1 MKKLTQFLMILG
13 CFTICI
19 AVTNNVSAQKKAQND
34 DEKYLAGAVPEVDG
48 KVVFTKEFSIPGMS
62 ADEIYKRT
70 YAWMEARLK
79 KNENTSRI
87 VYTTPEEGLI
97 VGIGDEW
104 IVFKSNALSLD
115 RSRITYQLTA
125 TCQPEQCTLEIS
137 KIRYIYR
144 EGEERYTAEEWIT
157 DEYALNKTKT
167 KLVRGLAKWR
177 RKTVDFAD
185 NIGTELAEALSAAT
199 LQNVPA
205 EETAQTAEEEKSG
218 PTVILPQTQVIEK
231 KQNADKSSYKEIA
244 PEQLPQDV
252 IQPSTGKLVIVIGT
266 DPFNMSMMT
275 ANAGGSLGK
284 IEGKNVVFCILSPEQ
299 PHEQLDQAETYT
311 VRFYPT
317 GQSEPSILLECKK
330 MPSPQAI
337 EGMPRTYIGEIVK
350 ALMK

>member
-157 DEYALNKTKT
+157 DEYALNKPKT
-167 KLVRGLAKWR
+167 KLVRGLGLMLAVLFQDAYKNTDAAKKAAENGLLLIPAGANALR
-177 RKTVDFAD
+177 FQHALNVKADDVKRALKLLEKTVK
-185 NIGTELAEALSAAT
+185 EL
-199 LQNVPA
+199 
-205 EETAQTAEEEKSG
+205 
-218 PTVILPQTQVIEK
+218 
-231 KQNADKSSYKEIA
+231 
-244 PEQLPQDV
+244 
-252 IQPSTGKLVIVIGT
+252 
-266 DPFNMSMMT
+266 
-275 ANAGGSLGK
+275 
-284 IEGKNVVFCILSPEQ
+284 
-299 PHEQLDQAETYT
+299 
-311 VRFYPT
+311 
-317 GQSEPSILLECKK
+317 
-330 MPSPQAI
+330 
-337 EGMPRTYIGEIVK
+337 
-350 ALMK
+350 